1 MSRVAFI
8 SLGCAKN
15 LVNTEQM
22 MALCRDAGHT
32 LAEEPEGA
40 DVVVINTCGFIDSAK
55 EEAID
60 NILAMGELKKRRRL
74 KKILVAGCLSQRYQ
88 DEILDS
94 MPEVDGILGTG
105 SYSEIVSAIDEAL
118 ADGTPRRFGSIH
130 APVEELDR
138 VITTPP
144 YTAYLRIA
152 EGCDNRCAFCVIPS
166 LRGRYRSRSWESV
179 LDEAERLAARGVKEL
194 IVIAQDITR
203 YGADNY
209 GRRRLPELIH
219 ELCKLDFHWIRLH
232 YLYPDEFDDALI
244 DAVASEPKVLK
255 YLDIPIQH
263 CNDAIL
269 RAMNRRGDKAYLT
282 ELLRKLRERIPGLV
296 LRTSIITGLP
306 GEGEA
311 EFDELCDFLRWAKI
325 ERAGVFPYSPE
336 EGTAAARM
344 ENRVDE
350 DEARRRAE
358 LLVDV
363 QSRVMDEYNERMQ
376 GETVEVLCEGF
387 DAASMGYVGRSYA
400 ESVEIDGKIYFSSE
414 RDLAAGEFV
423 NVRITGVMDG
433 ELTGETV
440 GEGDAV

>member
-1 MSRVAFI
+1 MEQAATVAFI

-22 MALCRDAGHT
+22 MALCRDAGLT
-32 LAEEPEGA
+32 LAAAPEGA
-40 DVVVINTCGFIDSAK
+40 DAAVVNTCGFIDSAK

-60 NILAMGELKKRRRL
+60 NILALGELKKQGKL
-74 KKILVAGCLSQRYQ
+74 KKLLVAGCLAQRYK
-88 DEILDS
+88 DEILDD
-94 MPEVDGILGTG
+94 MPEVDGLLGTG
-105 SYSEIVSAIDEAL
+105 SYGEIVSAVAEAL
-118 ADGTPRRFGSIH
+118 AGGTPRRFGSIH

-138 VITTPP
+138 VLTMPP

-152 EGCDNRCAFCVIPS
+152 EGCDNHCAFCVIPS
-166 LRGRYRSRSWESV
+166 LRGKYRSRKWESV
-179 LDEAERLAARGVKEL
+179 LAEARWLAERGVKEL

-203 YGADNY
+203 YGTDNY
-209 GRRRLPELIH
+209 GRRRLPELIR

-232 YLYPDEFDDALI
+232 YLYPDEFDDELI
-244 DAVASEPKVLK
+244 DAIASEPKVLK

-263 CNDAIL
+263 CNDKIL
-269 RAMNRRGDKAYLT
+269 AAMNRRGDKAYLT
-282 ELLRKLRERIPGLV
+282 ALLQKLRARIPGLV

-311 EFDELCDFLRWAKI
+311 EFDELCDFLREAKI

-344 ENRVDE
+344 EHVDE

-358 LLVDV
+358 LLVDL
-363 QSRVMDEYNERMQ
+363 QSRVMDEYNEKMQ

-387 DAASMGYVGRSYA
+387 DGASMRFIGRSYA

-414 RDLAAGEFV
+414 REPEPGEFV
-423 NVRITGVMDG
+423 SVRITGAMDG
-433 ELTGETV
+433 ELTGEEV
-440 GEGDAV
+440 DAT

>member
-1 MSRVAFI
+1 MSKVAFI

-32 LAEEPEGA
+32 LLGAPEGA

-60 NILAMGELKKRRRL
+60 NILAMGELKKRAQI
-74 KKILVAGCLSQRYQ
+74 KKILVTGCLSQRYR
-88 DEILDS
+88 DEITES
-94 MPEVDGILGTG
+94 MPEVDGLLGTG
-105 SYSEIVSAIDEAL
+105 SYGEIVGAIDDVL
-118 ADGTPRRFGSIH
+118 ADKRPRRFKSIH

-152 EGCDNRCAFCVIPS
+152 EGCDNHCAFCVIPS
-166 LRGRYRSRSWESV
+166 LRGKYRSRRWENV
-179 LDEAERLAARGVKEL
+179 LAEAKWLADSGVKEI

-203 YGADNY
+203 YGTDNY

-219 ELCKLDFHWIRLH
+219 ELCKLNFRWVRLH
-232 YLYPDEFDDALI
+232 YLYPDEFDDELI
-244 DAVASEPKVLK
+244 DAIASEPKVLK

-263 CNDAIL
+263 CNDKIL
-269 RAMNRRGDKAYLT
+269 SAMNRRGDKTYL
-282 ELLRKLRERIPGLV
+282 LNLFRSLRARIPGLV

-311 EFDELCDFLRWAKI
+311 EFEELCDFLREVKI

-336 EGTAAARM
+336 EGTRAALM

-350 DEARRRAE
+350 EEARRRAE

-363 QSRVMDEYNERMQ
+363 QSRIMDEYNDRML

-387 DAASMGYVGRSYA
+387 DPASMGYVGRSYA
-400 ESVEIDGKIYFSSE
+400 ESVDIDGKIY
-414 RDLAAGEFV
+414 V
-423 NVRITGVMDG
+423 
-433 ELTGETV
+433 
-440 GEGDAV
+440 